1 MVFKVYF
8 CAVKFKFSKMKQI
21 LSDEPVSKWP
31 TKLLHFMSGKC
42 HVFPTLKN
50 HTFIFILFSMAIWL
64 AGCQPASNDSHNS
77 VDDALA
83 SYHELFMAIKSKKA
97 VGVEELIA
105 LVQEWRKLEVAIS
118 ATMERDT
125 TAHAGARHISL
136 GDSINIQMS
145 HLIDSRKWSYSD
157 YLTVVHGLNDIE
169 MDSMS
174 QKLVASVHLFYHD
187 AGTAAPFKGSA
198 KEVIG
203 KYNRLLDGS
212 LAKGIRTKQNVIGF
226 LRKEDVAFRSF
237 LLHLPTLSTGNIS
250 LDGIT
255 KKTGEIMHGII
266 SLSADEH
273 PVFGKS
279 EVAILLAMRNNRR
292 LLQNAEACLES
303 LHRLHRTDNGQAT
316 AYQWM
321 ILQPWI
327 SLDGFA
333 YALMN
338 DEQIRT
344 MEKLAERTP
353 EALAKLEG
361 ADFPL
366 DADGLPTLL
375 IKTFILGYE

>member
-1 MVFKVYF
+1 
-8 CAVKFKFSKMKQI
+8 
-21 LSDEPVSKWP
+21 
-31 TKLLHFMSGKC
+31 MSGKC

-50 HTFIFILFSMAIWL
+50 HTFIFLLLSMAIWL
-64 AGCQPASNDSHNS
+64 VGCQPGSTNSHNS
-77 VDDALA
+77 VEDAVA
-83 SYHELFMAIKSKKA
+83 TYNELFMAIKSKKA
-97 VGVEELIA
+97 VGVEELIS
-105 LVQEWRKLEVAIS
+105 LVQEWRKLETTVS

-125 TAHAGARHISL
+125 TAHADTRHISL
-136 GDSINIQMS
+136 GDSITIQMS
-145 HLIDSRKWSYSD
+145 RLIDSRKWSYSD
-157 YLTVVHGLNDIE
+157 YLAVVRTLNNVE
-169 MDSMS
+169 MDSVS
-174 QKLVASVHLFYHD
+174 QKLVASIHRFYHD

-203 KYNRLLDGS
+203 QYNRLLDGS
-212 LAKGIRTKQNVIGF
+212 LAKGIRTKQDVIGF

-237 LLHLPTLSTGNIS
+237 QLHLPALSTGNIS

-255 KKTGEIMHGII
+255 KKTGEIIHGII
-266 SLSADEH
+266 GLSADEY

-279 EVAILLAMRNNRR
+279 EVVILLTMRNNRR
-292 LLQNAEACLES
+292 LLQNAEACQES

-344 MEKLAERTP
+344 MEELAERTP
-353 EALAKLEG
+353 KALAKLEG

-366 DADGLPTLL
+366 DAEGLPTLL
-375 IKTFILGYE
+375 IRTFILGYE

>member
-1 MVFKVYF
+1 
-8 CAVKFKFSKMKQI
+8 MKRIQ
-21 LSDEPVSKWP
+21 SDESATKWP
-31 TKLLHFMSGKC
+31 TKLLHFMGGKC

-50 HTFIFILFSMAIWL
+50 HTFIFMLLSMAIWL
-64 AGCQPASNDSHNS
+64 AGCQPASKDSHNS
-77 VDDALA
+77 VEDALA
-83 SYHELFMAIKSKKA
+83 SYHELFMTVKSKKA

-105 LVQEWRKLEVAIS
+105 LVQEWRNLEAAVS
-118 ATMERDT
+118 AALERDT
-125 TAHAGARHISL
+125 TAHARHISL

-145 HLIDSRKWSYSD
+145 RLIDSRKWSYSD
-157 YLTVVHGLNDIE
+157 YLSVVRGLNDIE
-169 MDSMS
+169 MDSVS

-187 AGTAAPFKGSA
+187 AGTAAPLKGSA

-203 KYNRLLDGS
+203 QYNRLLDGS
-212 LAKGIRTKQNVIGF
+212 LAKGIRTKQDVIGF

-237 LLHLPTLSTGNIS
+237 LLHLPALSTGNIS

-255 KKTGEIMHGII
+255 KKTGEIIHGII
-266 SLSADEH
+266 GLSADEY

-279 EVAILLAMRNNRR
+279 EVVILLTMRNNRR
-292 LLQNAEACLES
+292 LLQNAEACQES

-344 MEKLAERTP
+344 MEELAERTP
-353 EALAKLEG
+353 KALAKLEG

-366 DADGLPTLL
+366 DAEGLPTLL
-375 IKTFILGYE
+375 IRTFILGYE

>member
-1 MVFKVYF
+1 
-8 CAVKFKFSKMKQI
+8 MKQI
-21 LSDEPVSKWP
+21 LSDESTTKWP
-31 TKLLHFMSGKC
+31 TKLLHFMSGRC
-42 HVFPTLKN
+42 HIFPILKN
-50 HTFIFILFSMAIWL
+50 HTLVFILSFMATWL
-64 AGCQPASNDSHNS
+64 AGCQSASNDSHNS

-83 SYHELFMAIKSKKA
+83 SYNELFMAIKSKKA
-97 VGVEELIA
+97 VGVEELIS
-105 LVQEWRKLEVAIS
+105 LVQEWRKLEATVS

-125 TAHAGARHISL
+125 AAHADTRHISL
-136 GDSINIQMS
+136 GDSIKIQMS
-145 HLIDSRKWSYSD
+145 RLIDNQTWDYSD
-157 YLTVVHGLNDIE
+157 YLAVVRELNEVE
-169 MDSMS
+169 MDSVS
-174 QKLVASVHLFYHD
+174 QKLVASVHLFYHN
-187 AGTAAPFKGSA
+187 AGTTASFKGSA

-203 KYNRLLDGS
+203 QYNQLLDSS
-212 LAKGIRTKQNVIGF
+212 LAKGIRTKQDAIDF

-237 LLHLPTLSTGNIS
+237 LIHLSTLSTGNIS

-255 KKTGEIMHGII
+255 KKTGEVVRGII
-266 SLSADEH
+266 SLSADED

-279 EVAILLAMRNNRR
+279 EVVILLAMRNNRR
-292 LLQNAEACLES
+292 LLQNADACMES
-303 LHRLHRTDNGQAT
+303 LFRLRRVDNGQAT
-316 AYQWM
+316 AYLWM

-338 DEQIRT
+338 EEQMRT

-353 EALAKLEG
+353 KALTKLEG

>member
-1 MVFKVYF
+1 M
-8 CAVKFKFSKMKQI
+8 A
-21 LSDEPVSKWP
+21 
-31 TKLLHFMSGKC
+31 TLLAS
-42 HVFPTLKN
+42 
-50 HTFIFILFSMAIWL
+50 
-64 AGCQPASNDSHNS
+64 CQPASNDSPGS
-77 VDDALA
+77 VGDALA
-83 SYHELFMAIKSKKA
+83 SYNELFTAIKSKKA
-97 VGVEELIA
+97 VNVEELIS
-105 LVQEWRKLEVAIS
+105 LVQKWRELEAAVS
-118 ATMERDT
+118 ATLENDT
-125 TAHAGARHISL
+125 TAHADARHISL
-136 GDSINIQMS
+136 GDSIKIQMS
-145 HLIDSRKWSYSD
+145 RLIDSRTWSYSE
-157 YLTVVHGLNDIE
+157 YLVVVRELNDIE
-169 MDSMS
+169 MDSVS
-174 QKLVASVHLFYHD
+174 QKLAVSVHLFYHD
-187 AGTAAPFKGSA
+187 VGTAAPLKGSA
-198 KEVIG
+198 KEVIAQ
-203 KYNRLLDGS
+203 YNRLLDGS
-212 LAKGIRTKQNVIGF
+212 LAKGIRTKQDVIGF

-237 LLHLPTLSTGNIS
+237 LLHLPTLSTGNIP
-250 LDGIT
+250 LDGTT

-273 PVFGKS
+273 PVFDKS
-279 EVAILLAMRNNRR
+279 EIVILLAMRNNRR

-344 MEKLAERTP
+344 MEKLAEKTP
-353 EALAKLEG
+353 KALAKLEG

>member
-1 MVFKVYF
+1 
-8 CAVKFKFSKMKQI
+8 MKRIQ
-21 LSDEPVSKWP
+21 SDEPATKWP

-50 HTFIFILFSMAIWL
+50 HTLIFISLSMAIWL
-64 AGCQPASNDSHNS
+64 AGCQPGSTKSHNS
-77 VDDALA
+77 VEDALA
-83 SYHELFMAIKSKKA
+83 SYNELFMAIKSKKA
-97 VGVEELIA
+97 VGVEELIS
-105 LVQEWRKLEVAIS
+105 LVQEWRKLEATVS

-125 TAHAGARHISL
+125 AAHADTRHISL
-136 GDSINIQMS
+136 GDSIKIQMS
-145 HLIDSRKWSYSD
+145 RLIDNQTWDYSE
-157 YLTVVHGLNDIE
+157 YLAVVRELNEVE
-169 MDSMS
+169 MDSVS
-174 QKLVASVHLFYHD
+174 QKLVASVHRFYHD
-187 AGTAAPFKGSA
+187 AGTTAPFKGSA
-198 KEVIG
+198 KEVIVQ
-203 KYNRLLDGS
+203 YNRLLDGS
-212 LAKGIRTKQNVIGF
+212 LAKGIRTKQDAIDF

-237 LLHLPTLSTGNIS
+237 LLHLPALSAGNIS

-266 SLSADEH
+266 SLSADEY

-279 EVAILLAMRNNRR
+279 EVVILLAMRNNRR
-292 LLQNAEACLES
+292 MLQNAEACLES

-338 DEQIRT
+338 GEQMRT
-344 MEKLAERTP
+344 MEKLAERTLK
-353 EALAKLEG
+353 ALIKLEG

>member
-1 MVFKVYF
+1 
-8 CAVKFKFSKMKQI
+8 MKQI
-21 LSDEPVSKWP
+21 LPDESATKWP
-31 TKLLHFMSGKC
+31 TKLLHFMSGKY
-42 HVFPTLKN
+42 HVFPILKN
-50 HTFIFILFSMAIWL
+50 HTLIFILSFMVAWL
-64 AGCQPASNDSHNS
+64 TGCQSASNDSHNS
-77 VDDALA
+77 VEDALA
-83 SYHELFMAIKSKKA
+83 TYNELFMAVKLKKA

-105 LVQEWRKLEVAIS
+105 LVQEWRNLEAAVS
-118 ATMERDT
+118 AALERDT
-125 TAHAGARHISL
+125 AAHADTRHISL

-145 HLIDSRKWSYSD
+145 RLIDSRKWSYSD
-157 YLTVVHGLNDIE
+157 YLTVVRGLNDIE
-169 MDSMS
+169 MDSVS
-174 QKLVASVHLFYHD
+174 QKLVASVHLFYHNAD
-187 AGTAAPFKGSA
+187 TAAPFKGSA
-198 KEVIG
+198 KEVIAQ
-203 KYNRLLDGS
+203 YNRLLDGS
-212 LAKGIRTKQNVIGF
+212 LAKGIRTKQDVIGF

-237 LLHLPTLSTGNIS
+237 LLHLPTLSTGNIP

-273 PVFGKS
+273 PVFDKS
-279 EVAILLAMRNNRR
+279 EIVILLAMRNNRR

-333 YALMN
+333 YALVN

-344 MEKLAERTP
+344 MEKLAEKTP
-353 EALAKLEG
+353 KALAKLEG